1 MYSFLSLLLLQFAAG
16 QQYYNVTDLSSISRY
31 IAPGSIVL
39 LANGTY
45 SGKTINIDSKGTKD
59 KRITIKP
66 LYPGGVILTGKS
78 VLNVNGEYTTVAN
91 IVLRT
96 GGTSK
101 AIQIRGQYNR
111 VTGFDISYNNADV
124 EFLVGIS
131 NKNNRLDHSIFRDF
145 SRKGVWLSLNR
156 YTDVN
161 DFVMIVHNIFTNRS
175 NPKSVINGMETIRI
189 GSSDTSLSSSKSLV
203 MFNVFEKCNGEVEM
217 ISNKAGDVIYSR
229 NTIRNTKGTLSLRHG
244 NGCTV
249 HRNFLFNQSSTG
261 GLRVSGEN
269 HVILYNLVSNVK
281 GDSNA
286 RAGISINNG
295 VPDSPLTGYFQVKN
309 LTVNSNVFINND
321 PDFAVGVQVK
331 SECTLVPQDSIILN
345 NIIYKAKVAEMFSSS
360 DKCIGYANFTFLNN
374 VVYASDF
381 ELSRLTAYE
390 AEGFTFK
397 DRTLFS
403 EEEICQDCYGA
414 TEDVGPQWSKV
425 EPEVSEIPETI
436 EEYYTKILQTIY
448 T

>member
-1 MYSFLSLLLLQFAAG
+1 
-16 QQYYNVTDLSSISRY
+16 
-31 IAPGSIVL
+31 
-39 LANGTY
+39 
-45 SGKTINIDSKGTKD
+45 
-59 KRITIKP
+59 
-66 LYPGGVILTGKS
+66 
-78 VLNVNGEYTTVAN
+78 
-91 IVLRT
+91 
-96 GGTSK
+96 
-101 AIQIRGQYNR
+101 
-111 VTGFDISYNNADV
+111 
-124 EFLVGIS
+124 
-131 NKNNRLDHSIFRDF
+131 
-145 SRKGVWLSLNR
+145 
-156 YTDVN
+156 
-161 DFVMIVHNIFTNRS
+161 
-175 NPKSVINGMETIRI
+175 
-189 GSSDTSLSSSKSLV
+189 